1 MHNKQRELF
10 YGVIDEYF
18 KNKSSIRKTAKK
30 FNLHYQTVYKWLKY
44 FKKFKTQPLFKP
56 WNRSPKYIENFVIKY
71 KEKYPWLTLEQTRRV
86 LLKKKIKI
94 TSRGI
99 WNIWKR
105 YGYSGFD
112 RLNICNDFTE
122 FIIPSQET
130 KLKLEDAE
138 RLFNDGKMKESAI
151 ILNSLPPLPKNELVL
166 KLPEKL
172 LNTRRKIERLT
183 MEFGKI
189 PLSEYIKKAKI
200 LYKKSIKNEWNYSA
214 LRIGMALLVAL
225 SWLGNPEEQ
234 KRWTEKIEKSLPD
247 NDRKAKDLMPIRFT
261 LLISKCHTLVQMLKL
276 TEAFRLARHC
286 YHLVSQHKSP
296 FYEFL
301 YDLAVQFIDL
311 EDYNTAEKLLLKS
324 LEGIDEQRK
333 KRLKTLLAIYVHLL
347 RCDKNTALKLINE
360 AEIYDWA
367 KDAQLS
373 RFRSLFA
380 LIEGRPSEA
389 FILAQ
394 NALNASKGAGLLTDI
409 NNAYLAMASAYMCFG
424 EEEKAKSLLA
434 NLKKFLKKRNMKRQL
449 LITNILLQKIPQN
462 KEFFKLST
470 IKLAWVLKNRGYMEA
485 YQFAV
490 RKGILFYFYRYL
502 FFYPDF
508 VQKRIAKNKPTY
520 LPKAILR
527 LPIFNTK
534 TDVYHINLLGKLII
548 FRNQRYHKFY
558 LSPKDGAILLFII
571 TRINEPEKSLNLNEL
586 YENFWSKSKNPAR
599 IFSHS
604 LVRIKRA
611 LKIPAHYLEIKRQN
625 GESYLINQNIYFTT
639 DYQEFG
645 QTLARAKALERAG
658 EWGIARKEYLR
669 AFKLFRGEPFK
680 KNFDNWSVDMR
691 FKILTQLETE
701 AINFAKSCLE
711 HGNKNDARKI
721 LQKVLKIIPD
731 SQEVKG
737 LLDGLMVG

>member
-1 MHNKQRELF
+1 
-10 YGVIDEYF
+10 GV
-18 KNKSSIRKTAKK
+18 
-30 FNLHYQTVYKWLKY
+30 
-44 FKKFKTQPLFKP
+44 
-56 WNRSPKYIENFVIKY
+56 
-71 KEKYPWLTLEQTRRV
+71 
-86 LLKKKIKI
+86 
-94 TSRGI
+94 
-99 WNIWKR
+99 
-105 YGYSGFD
+105 
-112 RLNICNDFTE
+112 
-122 FIIPSQET
+122 
-130 KLKLEDAE
+130 
-138 RLFNDGKMKESAI
+138 
-151 ILNSLPPLPKNELVL
+151 
-166 KLPEKL
+166 
-172 LNTRRKIERLT
+172 
-183 MEFGKI
+183 
-189 PLSEYIKKAKI
+189 
-200 LYKKSIKNEWNYSA
+200 
-214 LRIGMALLVAL
+214 
-225 SWLGNPEEQ
+225 
-234 KRWTEKIEKSLPD
+234 
-247 NDRKAKDLMPIRFT
+247 
-261 LLISKCHTLVQMLKL
+261 
-276 TEAFRLARHC
+276 
-286 YHLVSQHKSP
+286 
-296 FYEFL
+296 
-301 YDLAVQFIDL
+301 
-311 EDYNTAEKLLLKS
+311 
-324 LEGIDEQRK
+324 
-333 KRLKTLLAIYVHLL
+333 
-347 RCDKNTALKLINE
+347 
-360 AEIYDWA
+360 
-367 KDAQLS
+367 
-373 RFRSLFA
+373 
-380 LIEGRPSEA
+380 
-389 FILAQ
+389 
-394 NALNASKGAGLLTDI
+394 
-409 NNAYLAMASAYMCFG
+409 YMCLG
-424 EEEKAKSLLA
+424 EKEKAKSLLV
-434 NLKKFLKKRNMKRQL
+434 NLKKFLKKRKMKRQL

-470 IKLAWVLKNRGYMEA
+470 IKLAWVLKNRGYMGA

-534 TDVYHINLLGKLII
+534 TDVYHINLLGKITT
-548 FRNQRYHKFY
+548 FRNQRYHKFH
-558 LSPKDGAILLFII
+558 LSPKDSAILLFII

-604 LVRIKRA
+604 LVRIKKA